1 MTTAISG
8 SESAFMYIRLVSD
21 KSCTPGFS
29 FDLGKKCTSIGK
41 SDLLDRLLSSGK
53 IRGRMTQKSGVSD
66 RKLEMSQFI
75 AASRCGTC

>member
-41 SDLLDRLLSSGK
+41 SDLLDRLLSPAK
-53 IRGRMTQKSGVSD
+53 FVV
-66 RKLEMSQFI
+66 E
-75 AASRCGTC
+75 